1 MISKTASPF
10 NGTTADDLVTGANKT
25 MVGGGHYHQGSK
37 GFQHWDLVAYNRLG
51 YLEGQITR
59 YISRARHKNGLED
72 FRKAHHYVI
81 KMKELFSIRV
91 GGIYGFFQ
99 SRVYEPQ
106 HETGV
111 VAYNNVRRFCREQ
124 DLTTLETNAMLMAC
138 QWLTMQDLLVL
149 ESMTHEL
156 VRGAELS
163 GVNQKVRAAVAELN
177 RAGVLRR
184 TDETETFRQINEAVR
199 NATPRAKSKA
209 SAVAEAPRHTDWGS
223 ASRVADLSGFDPTP
237 GYVCQDPD
245 LQPAPRPHPNDTL
258 YSSGGGGDFGGGGAS
273 ASYDPPSSSSCSDRD
288 GLVQVHPDSQQ

>member
-124 DLTTLETNAMLMAC
+124 DLTTLETNAMLMTC

-177 RAGVLRR
+177 RAGVLRPTTIELTR
-184 TDETETFRQINEAVR
+184 AETQSGMTRVRWAELLIKQLPEHHEGRNSWLLNYGSREEPEEAG
-199 NATPRAKSKA
+199 A
-209 SAVAEAPRHTDWGS
+209 
-223 ASRVADLSGFDPTP
+223 

-245 LQPAPRPHPNDTL
+245 LLHPAPLPHPSPDH
-258 YSSGGGGDFGGGGAS
+258 
-273 ASYDPPSSSSCSDRD
+273 PD